1 FHSASLRLVSRPA
14 LPSQWKPPMGVR
26 FASNLIGK
34 PMNFPMWCSSIG
46 IQFTVIGFY
55 HVPGFRLFRRPL
67 LAQPTDV
74 PWLRLRDAAPTLA
87 PAPSTNV
94 EHHQG
99 YELLLS
105 RLSAYRR
112 RI

>member
-1 FHSASLRLVSRPA
+1 
-14 LPSQWKPPMGVR
+14 MGVR

-74 PWLRLRDAAPTLA
+74 PWLRLRDAAPVRDLRFFSMIRSFVSFQRSCWFFFFFG
-87 PAPSTNV
+87 STF
-94 EHHQG
+94 
-99 YELLLS
+99 
-105 RLSAYRR
+105 
-112 RI
+112 